1 MGKTGQVNVRVRRAS
16 DLLVV
21 AEALEGEAANRYRDL
36 CERMTGQG
44 DEEMAALFESLAQ
57 MEDAHA
63 RRIASRGSAERVGA
77 AAGGAQWEKPSGFDE
92 AEARGATLSRY
103 QALAFAVR
111 NEERAFA
118 FYTYVAAEAESGE
131 IRALAE
137 DLARDELAHAS
148 LLRQFRRRAFHEHRP
163 IPIEIP
169 ETLSQLEAL
178 ARRRDAEASAA
189 HRALAESL
197 RASGE
202 NDDGARFE
210 RLADEE
216 ARSAGEVVADA
227 TAPALKNAADGLR
240 LLERDFDHFA
250 LIAERSRDEAII
262 AEAQRLASRMV
273 ARLASTGGGRNNSLL
288 RDEEPG
294 KSA

>member
-1 MGKTGQVNVRVRRAS
+1 MGKTGQVNVRVRRAG
-16 DLLVV
+16 DLLVI
-21 AEALEGEAANRYRDL
+21 AEALEEEAASRYRGL
-36 CERMTGQG
+36 CERMTRQG
-44 DEEMAALFESLAQ
+44 DGEMAALFESLAQ

-63 RRIASRGSAERVGA
+63 RQVASRGAVERVGE
-77 AAGGAQWEKPSGFDE
+77 AAGAVEWERPPGFDE
-92 AEARGATLSRY
+92 AESRGATLSRY

-118 FYTYVAAEAESGE
+118 FYTYVAAEAESSE

-148 LLRQFRRRAFHEHRP
+148 LLRQHRRRAFHEHRP
-163 IPIEIP
+163 IAIEIP
-169 ETLSQLEAL
+169 QTLSQLEAL

-189 HRALAESL
+189 HRELANSL

-202 NDDGARFE
+202 NDDAARFE

-227 TAPALKNAADGLR
+227 SAPPLKDAAEGLR
-240 LLERDFDHFA
+240 LLEQDFDHFA
-250 LIAERSRDEAII
+250 LIAERSRDEAIV

-273 ARLASTGGGRNNSLL
+273 ARLASTGGGRNNSLF
-288 RDEEPG
+288 RDERTG
-294 KSA
+294 NSA